1 MVQENTLHAF
11 EEYQLKSKEM
21 LLNDDCEPK
30 QFDFVVTNPPFGNK
44 IKVLKADSKH
54 FDLGHTRKKEN
65 DEWVKTK
72 EVKDT
77 EPQVLFIERCLQFL
91 KDG

>member
-1 MVQENTLHAF
+1 
-11 EEYQLKSKEM
+11 M